1 MKNLD
6 ILKKSDYILCFGEF
20 LANTNEQVVDAI
32 NEAKKSNN
40 AEVIYMHAVD
50 SLALKDFYTQFI
62 KYEAGSEEGISA
74 LLLDTYTKDVSS
86 NIQAYIDD
94 LDIGY
99 ISAESSAGEEE
110 FEEALLKASRKS
122 SKTILVGDDI
132 FSHERVD
139 NIVKI
144 LSAIEKYS
152 DFNIVSSRQ
161 IDNEDENLEE
171 VAELLPYNG
180 TVIYSYVDSSKDS
193 NIVYASA
200 SFARIAKAED
210 GAKIKLI
217 SKEGEVSKLLEIDDT
232 LQNTIAICA
241 TNKKGNDFLSCG
253 YIYKPVKIERLEE

>member
-1 MKNLD
+1 MIDLD
-6 ILKKSDYILCFGEF
+6 ILRKSDYILCFGQF
-20 LANTNEQVVDAI
+20 LANTNEQIVEAI

-74 LLLDTYTKDVSS
+74 LLLDTFVKNTSEKV
-86 NIQAYIDD
+86 QAYIDD

-110 FEEALLKASRKS
+110 FEEAFEKS
-122 SKTILVGDDI
+122 LGKTNKTILVGEDI
-132 FSHERVD
+132 FSHKRVD
-139 NIVKI
+139 NILKI

-152 DFNIVSSRQ
+152 DLKLLSSMP
-161 IDNEDENLEE
+161 IDTQDENIEE
-171 VAELLPYNG
+171 VEELLPFNG
-180 TVIYSYVDSSKDS
+180 TVVYSYLDSSKDS

-200 SFARIAKAED
+200 SFSRIAKVED
-210 GAKIKLI
+210 KANIKLT
-217 SKEGEVSKLLEIDDT
+217 SNEGEVLKKLIVDDT
-232 LQNTIAICA
+232 LQSTIAICA
-241 TNKKGNDFLSCG
+241 TNKKGSDFLSCG

>member
-6 ILKKSDYILCFGEF
+6 ILKNSDYILCFGEF
-20 LANTNEQVVDAI
+20 LANTNKQTVDAI

-74 LLLDTYTKDVSS
+74 LLLDTFAKNTSDKV
-86 NIQAYIDD
+86 QAYIDD

-110 FEEALLKASRKS
+110 FEEALLKASKKS
-122 SKTILVGDDI
+122 SKIILVGDDI
-132 FSHERVD
+132 FSHKRVD

-180 TVIYSYVDSSKDS
+180 TVIYSYVDSLKDS

-200 SFARIAKAED
+200 SFARIAKVED

-217 SKEGEVSKLLEIDDT
+217 SKEGEVSKLLVVDDT